1 MADERKRILE
11 LVESGKLTVDEA
23 LKLMEK
29 VDEVSEKKS
38 LNEEEKKILED
49 FHEEAKFHEKKK
61 ETNSNYGFN
70 FQAAKDKLFDFV
82 DTTIKK
88 VKEVDL
94 DLNFGHFEEVSHI
107 FQYNNISPKKLDID
121 IPNGEV
127 ELIPWDQEEV
137 SIECKA
143 KVYRVNSLEEAKK
156 VFLKEIQVIV
166 DDEQLV
172 VKTNHKWM
180 KVKTQVYVPKKSYE
194 STIIRLFNGPITT
207 FDIKA
212 EKLYAKTANGKI
224 TLNAGENT
232 KVEADA
238 ANGSIKVDKVN
249 IQKLDAETINGSI
262 AVDGYFNKVDL
273 QSFNGS
279 ISCTN
284 HAENCEVLEFQG
296 TTGSIEVSLPEALAV
311 SGVLKTNFGGF
322 NVELEGIQIIEEKSE
337 VLQKTLQFKSIQS
350 SDHHTKMEANTKTGS
365 IKVKKIEKAGN

>member
-1 MADERKRILE
+1 VADEKKRILE

-29 VDEVSEKKS
+29 VDEVNEKKS
-38 LNEEEKKILED
+38 LNEEEKIILED
-49 FHEEAKFHEKKK
+49 FQKETKFHEKKK
-61 ETNSNYGFN
+61 ETSSNYGFN
-70 FQAAKDKLFDFV
+70 FQAAKDKLFDIV

-107 FQYNNISPKKLDID
+107 FQYHNIAPKKVDID

-156 VFLKEIQVIV
+156 VFLKEVDVIV
-166 DDEQLV
+166 DEERLV
-172 VKTNHKWM
+172 LKTNHKWM
-180 KVKTQVYVPKKSYE
+180 KVKTQVYIPQISYE
-194 STIIRLFNGPITT
+194 SAIIRLFNGPITT
-207 FDIKA
+207 FDVKA

-224 TLNAGENT
+224 TIKAGENK

-238 ANGSIKVDKVN
+238 ANGSIKVEKGKME
-249 IQKLDAETINGSI
+249 KLDAETINGSI
-262 AVDGYFNKVDL
+262 TVDGYFNKVDL
-273 QSFNGS
+273 QAFNGS
-279 ISCTN
+279 ISCVN
-284 HAENCEVLEFQG
+284 HSEACEILELQG
-296 TTGSIEVSLPEALAV
+296 TTGSIEVSLPESLAV
-311 SGVLKTNFGGF
+311 SGELKTNFGGF
-322 NVELEGIQIIEEKSE
+322 NVELEGIQIIEEKNE

-350 SDHHTKMEANTKTGS
+350 SEHHTKIEANTKTGS
-365 IKVKKIEKAGN
+365 IKVKKIDKSN

>member
-1 MADERKRILE
+1 MADEKKRILE

-29 VDEVSEKKS
+29 VDEVNEKKS
-38 LNEEEKKILED
+38 LNEEEKIILED
-49 FHEEAKFHEKKK
+49 FQKETKFHEKKK
-61 ETNSNYGFN
+61 ETSSNYGFN
-70 FQAAKDKLFDFV
+70 FQAAKDKLFDIV

-107 FQYNNISPKKLDID
+107 FQYHNIAPKKVDID

-156 VFLKEIQVIV
+156 VFLKEVDVIV
-166 DDEQLV
+166 DEERLV
-172 VKTNHKWM
+172 LKTNHKWM
-180 KVKTQVYVPKKSYE
+180 KVKTQVYIPQISYE
-194 STIIRLFNGPITT
+194 SAIIRLFNGPITT
-207 FDIKA
+207 FDVKA

-224 TLNAGENT
+224 TLKAGENK

-238 ANGSIKVDKVN
+238 ANGSIKVEKGKME
-249 IQKLDAETINGSI
+249 KLDAETINGSI
-262 AVDGYFNKVDL
+262 TVDGYFNKVDL
-273 QSFNGS
+273 QAFNGS
-279 ISCTN
+279 ISCVN
-284 HAENCEVLEFQG
+284 HSEACEILELQG
-296 TTGSIEVSLPEALAV
+296 TTGSIEVSLPESLAV
-311 SGVLKTNFGGF
+311 SGELKTNFGGF
-322 NVELEGIQIIEEKSE
+322 NVELEGIQIIEEKNE

-350 SDHHTKMEANTKTGS
+350 SEHHTKIEANTKTGS
-365 IKVKKIEKAGN
+365 IKVKKIDKSN

>member
-1 MADERKRILE
+1 MADEKKRILE

-29 VDEVSEKKS
+29 VDEVNEKKS
-38 LNEEEKKILED
+38 LNEEEKIILED
-49 FHEEAKFHEKKK
+49 FQKETKFHEKKK
-61 ETNSNYGFN
+61 ETSSNYGFN
-70 FQAAKDKLFDFV
+70 FQAAKDKLFDIV

-107 FQYNNISPKKLDID
+107 FQYHNIAPKKVDID

-156 VFLKEIQVIV
+156 VFLKEVDVIV
-166 DDEQLV
+166 DEERLV
-172 VKTNHKWM
+172 LKTNHKWM
-180 KVKTQVYVPKKSYE
+180 KVKTQVYIPQISYE
-194 STIIRLFNGPITT
+194 SAIIRLFNGPITT
-207 FDIKA
+207 FDVKA

-224 TLNAGENT
+224 TLKAGEHK

-238 ANGSIKVDKVN
+238 ANGSIKVEKGKME
-249 IQKLDAETINGSI
+249 KLDAETINGSI
-262 AVDGYFNKVDL
+262 TVDGYFNKVDL
-273 QSFNGS
+273 QAFNGS
-279 ISCTN
+279 ISCVN
-284 HAENCEVLEFQG
+284 HSEACEILELQG
-296 TTGSIEVSLPEALAV
+296 TTGSIEVSLPESLAV
-311 SGVLKTNFGGF
+311 SGELKTNFGGF
-322 NVELEGIQIIEEKSE
+322 NVELEGIQIIEEKNE

-350 SDHHTKMEANTKTGS
+350 SEHHTKIEANTKTGS
-365 IKVKKIEKAGN
+365 IKVKKIDKSN

>member
-1 MADERKRILE
+1 M
-11 LVESGKLTVDEA
+11 TVDEA

-29 VDEVSEKKS
+29 VDEVNEKKS
-38 LNEEEKKILED
+38 LNEDEKKILED
-49 FHEEAKFHEKKK
+49 FQEETKFHEKKK

-70 FQAAKDKLFDFV
+70 FQSAKDKLFDFV

-107 FQYNNISPKKLDID
+107 FQYNNITPKKLDID

-143 KVYRVNSLEEAKK
+143 KVYRVNSLEEAKR
-156 VFLKEIQVIV
+156 VFLKEVDVIV
-166 DDEQLV
+166 DDEKLL

-180 KVKTQVYVPKKSYE
+180 KVKTQVYIPQTSYE
-194 STIIRLFNGPITT
+194 SAIVRLFNGPITT
-207 FDIKA
+207 FDVKA

-224 TLNAGENT
+224 TLQAGENK

-238 ANGSIKVDKVN
+238 ANGSIKVEKGN
-249 IQKLDAETINGSI
+249 IEKLDAETINGSI
-262 AVDGYFNKVDL
+262 TVEGYFNKVDL

-279 ISCTN
+279 ILCTN
-284 HAENCEVLEFQG
+284 HSETCEVFELQG
-296 TTGSIEVSLPEALAV
+296 TTGSIEVSLPETLAV
-311 SGVLKTNFGGF
+311 SGELKTNFGGF
-322 NVELEGIQIIEEKSE
+322 NVELEGIQIVEEKNE

-350 SDHHTKMEANTKTGS
+350 SEHHTKIDANTKTGS
-365 IKVKKIEKAGN
+365 IKVKKIEKNN